1 LDLFRVIAE
10 RRHADVFHFVARLVD
25 DGYDFADFY
34 RGLADALRAL
44 LVCRLEGEAAADVR
58 EDLRPAFAE
67 IAARF
72 AVGDLLR
79 MLAQVAELD
88 TEGRFR
94 KSGNPR
100 IQLEALL
107 LRFAHLDRTVELE
120 EVLRAA
126 AGDAD
131 AALPPQRGAGGG
143 EPGRPAARPA
153 RGAAAAP
160 APTRGGTVAEAPRA
174 GWPAAGAPGRA
185 VGAAAAPAGGAAEA
199 VEAHLRRIAESA
211 EGMRGLKVFLRA
223 ARVAAV
229 EEGRVVIE
237 LPPGPGLDRL
247 TSDHVLRGR
256 LAERLAEPLGRPVDL
271 EVRPAGEPSPAD
283 RL

>member
-1 LDLFRVIAE
+1 ELYLELFRLIAE
-10 RRHADVFHFVARLVD
+10 RRHAGVFHFVARLVD
-25 DGYDFADFY
+25 EGYDFADFY

-67 IAARF
+67 VAAHF
-72 AVGDLLR
+72 SVGDLLR

-131 AALPPQRGAGGG
+131 AAALPQRGPAGG

-153 RGAAAAP
+153 RGPAAAP
-160 APTRGGTVAEAPRA
+160 APGRGGTAAETTRA
-174 GWPAAGAPGRA
+174 ARPAAAASGGTA
-185 VGAAAAPAGGAAEA
+185 GAAAGPAGGGAEA

-247 TSDHVLRGR
+247 ASDQVLRAR

-271 EVRPAGEPSPAD
+271 EVRA
-283 RL
+283 